1 MSRFAGGICI
11 FCKLYALL
19 LEFVYWPRSAI
30 SVSRALSNIALF
42 WQSFSNSHNIVAVFR
57 ITLHTTKQSR
67 MHLSQLANIS
77 INSWLNLCSLG
88 PYSASFLIIFVW
100 NSAWKNCSE
109 LEVGGIG
116 LKLFLASSLTLFN
129 RFCGR
134 EFSPYSDYLS
144 NSFYFFKI
152 FIKHQVPLIFIGT
165 LEQFIAHI
173 MERNGWSYIYYKTR
187 VFLFVL

>member
-1 MSRFAGGICI
+1 MMCTSFGVCI
-11 FCKLYALL
+11 LAWVCYL
-19 LEFVYWPRSAI
+19 
-30 SVSRALSNIALF
+30 VSRALSNIVLF
-42 WQSFSNSHNIVAVFR
+42 WQSFSNSHNIVAVFQ

-67 MHLSQLANIS
+67 MYLSQLANIS
-77 INSWLNLCSLG
+77 VNSWLNLCWLR
-88 PYSASFLIIFVW
+88 PHSATSLIIFVW

-116 LKLFLASSLTLFN
+116 LKFFLATSLTLFN

-134 EFSPYSDYLS
+134 VFSPYSDYLS

-152 FIKHQVPLIFIGT
+152 FINHQVPLIFIGT

-173 MERNGWSYIYYKTR
+173 MEKNG
-187 VFLFVL
+187 

>member
-1 MSRFAGGICI
+1 MRRNGNRFAGGICI
-11 FCKLYALL
+11 FCKLCALL
-19 LEFVYWPRSAI
+19 LGFVYWPGSYICA
-30 SVSRALSNIALF
+30 SRALRNIALF
-42 WQSFSNSHNIVAVFR
+42 WQSFSKTHNIVAVFW

-67 MHLSQLANIS
+67 MYLSQLANIS
-77 INSWLNLCSLG
+77 VNSWLNLCSLR
-88 PYSASFLIIFVW
+88 PYSATFLIIFVW

-116 LKLFLASSLTLFN
+116 LKLFPASSLTLFN

-134 EFSPYSDYLS
+134 IFSPYSDYLS

-152 FIKHQVPLIFIGT
+152 FINHQVPLIFIGT

-173 MERNGWSYIYYKTR
+173 MERNG
-187 VFLFVL
+187 